1 MAIDAR
7 DVVAFKH
14 ANSECFLG
22 RGFEVCGAADSCAA
36 CTRCKAGETPQT
48 FPTIQQFQRYI
59 MAPRSSPCP
68 QTWLHIL
75 HASARRLCHCAYDT
89 PHMFTWT
96 SQRMTPKVSTLN

>member
-48 FPTIQQFQRYI
+48 FPTIQQFQR
-59 MAPRSSPCP
+59 
-68 QTWLHIL
+68 
-75 HASARRLCHCAYDT
+75 
-89 PHMFTWT
+89 
-96 SQRMTPKVSTLN
+96 